1 MCVRPGYVLANV
13 RFTSPERAQ
22 GYGRQVPAVIHQY
35 GGRYLA
41 RGGLTERME
50 GEWPVHYLTLVQFP
64 SLDAAKQWYA
74 SAEYQAIRT
83 LRSEGAESQVVF
95 FEGVDEWTDES
106 TAPLASDPT

>member
-1 MCVRPGYVLANV
+1 MRPGYVLANV

-74 SAEYQAIRT
+74 SAEYGAIRSV
-83 LRSEGAESQVVF
+83 RWANAESQLIF
-95 FEGVDEWTDES
+95 FEGVDDAAHEPANTIED
-106 TAPLASDPT
+106 A